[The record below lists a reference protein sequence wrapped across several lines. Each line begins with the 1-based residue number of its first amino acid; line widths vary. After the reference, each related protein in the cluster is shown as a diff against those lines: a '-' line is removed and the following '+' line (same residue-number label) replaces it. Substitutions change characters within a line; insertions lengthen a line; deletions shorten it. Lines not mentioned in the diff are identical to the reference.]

1 MPFPKSL
8 AVRFALGFGIGFIG
22 LGVAVGAYVVV
33 SAERPEDASLQ
44 SGLPNPTI
52 QPVVSAAAPTR
63 PAGAGTTTMPAG
75 LDFNNVPDSTVAR
88 FEVRWE
94 PASVVDWSTLHEVD
108 DPFTAAWQAVVA
120 AIRCSAWNSFSPSN
134 GSSVS
139 SRFWTVSAGAPTFS

>member
-63 PAGAGTTTMPAG
+63 PAGTGTTTMPAG
-75 LDFNNVPDSTVAR
+75 LDFSVATQYHPVTTEVASAGRHRVGRTHSCCGPQLPTSSLDLQENTAR
-88 FEVRWE
+88 FVYETRLL
-94 PASVVDWSTLHEVD
+94 T
-108 DPFTAAWQAVVA
+108 
-120 AIRCSAWNSFSPSN
+120 
-134 GSSVS
+134 
-139 SRFWTVSAGAPTFS
+139 AGACYNAERPDL